1 MEAAAEHNPP
11 EECES
16 PESNSPEYHSTE
28 ECESV
33 LALEIGLAS
42 RDACSEA
49 TLENSGDP
57 QPGVSSS
64 PTPSSTPTLTPT
76 PTPTT
81 SLSQSPSPA
90 PTETD
95 LSLGVEGH
103 LESSHHDSD
112 EQQDLSQSPQ
122 EAASASPK
130 DLIQVGNNDIEVKNT
145 LQSLEDRV
153 RLLEIELNER
163 NNWVQQKVMQATQ
176 AVSKERQELNA
187 LRAERDEALRFKKDQ
202 KALEE
207 STLKR
212 KAELETLLRREKA
225 EVLRLKNENA
235 EVRAEL
241 QAAKLSAAESVA
253 TYEEAAKREKKG
265 AKRAQGW
272 EKQKAKLQE
281 ELSEEK
287 RKLTQLQQTLAQAK
301 ERHLQAETI
310 PEVSY
315 SFFGLLSVFFSSV

>member
-1 MEAAAEHNPP
+1 MEGAAEHNSP

-16 PESNSPEYHSTE
+16 PRSNSPEYHSPE

-33 LALEIGLAS
+33 PALEIGLV
-42 RDACSEA
+42 DACSEA
-49 TLENSGDP
+49 TVENSSDP
-57 QPGVSSS
+57 QAGVPSSA
-64 PTPSSTPTLTPT
+64 TPSSRPEPT
-76 PTPTT
+76 PTPST
-81 SLSQSPSPA
+81 SPS

-95 LSLGVEGH
+95 LSLCVAGQ
-103 LESSHHDSD
+103 LESSHDDSD
-112 EQQDLSQSPQ
+112 GQRDLRESPQ

-130 DLIQVGNNDIEVKNT
+130 DSIQVDNNDIEVKNT
-145 LQSLEDRV
+145 LLSLQDRV

-212 KAELETLLRREKA
+212 KAELETLLRKEKA
-225 EVLRLKNENA
+225 EVSRLKNENA

-241 QAAKLSAAESVA
+241 QAAKLSAAESIA

-265 AKRAQGW
+265 AKKAQGW

-287 RKLTQLQQTLAQAK
+287 RNLNQLQQQLAQAK
-301 ERHLQAETI
+301 ERHLQAEVGST
-310 PEVSY
+310 
-315 SFFGLLSVFFSSV
+315 SSN

>member
-1 MEAAAEHNPP
+1 MEGAAEHNPP

-16 PESNSPEYHSTE
+16 PESNPPEFHSSE

-33 LALEIGLAS
+33 PALEIGLAT
-42 RDACSEA
+42 RDACSKA
-49 TLENSGDP
+49 TLENSSDP

-64 PTPSSTPTLTPT
+64 PAPTSMLTPT
-76 PTPTT
+76 PTPT
-81 SLSQSPSPA
+81 SSPSPV
-90 PTETD
+90 PSPTTTETD
-95 LSLGVEGH
+95 LSLRVAGQ

-112 EQQDLSQSPQ
+112 GQQDVRESLQ
-122 EAASASPK
+122 EVASASPK

-145 LQSLEDRV
+145 LLSLQDRV

-202 KALEE
+202 KASEE

-212 KAELETLLRREKA
+212 KAELETLLRKEKA
-225 EVLRLKNENA
+225 EVLRLKNEIA

-287 RKLTQLQQTLAQAK
+287 RKLTQLQQVLAQAK
-301 ERHLQAETI
+301 ERHLQAEVGSTNAN
-310 PEVSY
+310 
-315 SFFGLLSVFFSSV
+315 

>member
-1 MEAAAEHNPP
+1 MEGASEHHPP

-16 PESNSPEYHSTE
+16 PESNSPEYQTPE

-33 LALEIGLAS
+33 PALEIALATPG
-42 RDACSEA
+42 ACSEA
-49 TLENSGDP
+49 TLENSSDL
-57 QPGVSSS
+57 QLGVSSS
-64 PTPSSTPTLTPT
+64 PTPLSTPLPTPT

-81 SLSQSPSPA
+81 SPSPSPA

-95 LSLGVEGH
+95 LSLRVAGQLE
-103 LESSHHDSD
+103 ESSHPDR
-112 EQQDLSQSPQ
+112 EGQQDPRELP
-122 EAASASPK
+122 EEVASASPK
-130 DLIQVGNNDIEVKNT
+130 DLIQVGSNDIEVKNT
-145 LQSLEDRV
+145 LLSLQDRV
-153 RLLEIELNER
+153 RFLEIELDER

-202 KALEE
+202 KTLEE

-212 KAELETLLRREKA
+212 KAELETIIRKEKA
-225 EVLRLKNENA
+225 EVQRLKDENA

-287 RKLTQLQQTLAQAK
+287 RKLVQLQQVLAQAK
-301 ERHLQAETI
+301 ERHQQAEVGST
-310 PEVSY
+310 SA
-315 SFFGLLSVFFSSV
+315 S